1 MAFRTVELTGP
12 AEIHV
17 KNGSLLVEKEVSD
30 SKNMKTGSD
39 KEEKNRVAK
48 GRKTKSKV
56 VKYVAVSKYWPLTR
70 GGKRGR
76 VKP

>member
-17 KNGSLLVEKEVSD
+17 KNGSLLIEKEVSD

-48 GRKTKSKV
+48 DNILQYNININKP
-56 VKYVAVSKYWPLTR
+56 KYDIGAFLP
-70 GGKRGR
+70 
-76 VKP
+76 